1 MCLKYCI
8 AIVLFINFN
17 FIHQVNTFN
26 LNLNV
31 HVVRNSAGDFCQ
43 EKLELG
49 QFQHVLLGA
58 GRHFL
63 HVNKLTQQNEECVQS
78 QSRKTLKSVCLNCNF
93 YI

>member
-1 MCLKYCI
+1 MFEILYCYCI
-8 AIVLFINFN
+8 
-17 FIHQVNTFN
+17 IHPLWRKEEKVNTFN